1 MGNLAGEREEGADA
15 APCAGGV
22 GASCLAIRNE
32 RNKARRDG
40 AEKDN
45 CELLESRE
53 NYSGRFSST

>member
-15 APCAGGV
+15 APCAGGA
-22 GASCLAIRNE
+22 GASCPAIRHE
-32 RNKARRDG
+32 RNRARRDR

-45 CELLESRE
+45 CELLESRD